1 MSSGA
6 IIAGMSLVA
15 VVQDAPV
22 AFDRAA
28 TLRKVGELVARAA
41 STGAQL
47 VVLPEA
53 FVSAYP
59 KGLDFGAKV
68 GTRSD
73 EGREMFRRYH
83 DSAIDVPGPDSD
95 ALGELARTHGVT
107 PVIGVIERD
116 SGTLFCSALM
126 YGPDGSLL
134 GKHRKL
140 VPTAVERLVWG
151 SGDGSTLPVVD
162 TPVGKVGS
170 VICWE
175 NYMPLLRT
183 TMYAKGVQL
192 YCAPTVDDR
201 DVWQHTMRHIAVEGR
216 CFVLA
221 CCQFARR
228 GDYPADYPSPYG
240 EDPETVLIRGGSC
253 IIDPFGE
260 ALAGPVYGESAI
272 LTAQVD
278 LEQIVRGKYDLD
290 VVGHYARPDVFTLT
304 VDERARPPY
313 ETAPS

>member
-1 MSSGA
+1 MPV
-6 IIAGMSLVA
+6 VA

-22 AFDRAA
+22 AFDLKR
-28 TLRKVGELVARAA
+28 TLEKVHALVTDARK
-41 STGAQL
+41 TGAQL

-73 EGREMFRRYH
+73 EGREMFRRYY
-83 DSAIDVPGPDSD
+83 DSSIEVPGPGASRL
-95 ALGELARTHGVT
+95 AEIAKQAGTELV
-107 PVIGVIERD
+107 VGVIERD
-116 SGTLFCSALM
+116 SGTLYCSVLI
-126 YGPDGSLL
+126 YDRDGTLL

-140 VPTAVERLVWG
+140 VPTAAERVVWG
-151 SGDGSTLPVVD
+151 SGDGSTLPVVN
-162 TPVGKVGS
+162 TPSGQVGA

-183 TMYAKGVQL
+183 AMYGKGIQL

-221 CCQFARR
+221 CCQYATR
-228 GDYPADYPSPYG
+228 GDYPTDYPSPYG

-253 IIDPFGE
+253 IIDPFGNV
-260 ALAGPVYGESAI
+260 LAGPVYGERAI
-272 LTAQVD
+272 LTANVD
-278 LEQIVRGKYDLD
+278 LDQITRGKYDLD

-304 VDERARPPY
+304 VDERAKAAV
-313 ETAPS
+313 EFDDD